1 MSKTKFDFGIMFKS
15 AILLV
20 IMIFPLSYVH
30 EFGHAMVCSAEGF
43 DFEITVDE
51 MGGQMFCYGDVSNDV
66 LIRIMGGV
74 LAMIVCFLPLVKW
87 NWCKKHP
94 YIIISCVV
102 LGIGHGVNAL
112 IETFASEI
120 YLSEHVILTN
130 FMGFFVFVIFLIFMK
145 KFGSKN
151 RLSSG
156 AYNG

>member
-74 LAMIVCFLPLVKW
+74 LAMIVCFLPLAKW

-94 YIIISCVV
+94 YILISCAV